1 MGGYLNL
8 TGKILLAQMAA
19 SLAAKVLGLGAE
31 HGGGIPD
38 TLSLSQHTIDT
49 LELAA
54 STNMRGVF
62 DRALDVADVPNN
74 RSARDGL
81 WKAYRSR

>member
-8 TGKILLAQMAA
+8 TGKLLLAELG
-19 SLAAKVLGLGAE
+19 LAAGAKVFNLIKGSTSNSELRL
-31 HGGGIPD
+31 D
-38 TLSLSQHTIDT
+38 SRTIDA

-54 STNMRGVF
+54 MINTRGSF
-62 DRALDVADVPNN
+62 DRALDEAGVTN
-74 RSARDGL
+74 SAIRNSL

>member
-19 SLAAKVLGLGAE
+19 SLGAKMLGIGE
-31 HGGGIPD
+31 VNGGEALNLD
-38 TLSLSQHTIDT
+38 QRTIDT

-54 STNMRGVF
+54 SVNMRGVF
-62 DRALDVADVPNN
+62 DRALDDADVPDN
-74 RSARDGL
+74 RATRDAL
-81 WKAYRSR
+81 WKHYRSL

>member
-1 MGGYLNL
+1 MGHHLNL
-8 TGKILLAQMAA
+8 TGKILLAEVAA
-19 SLAAKVLGLGAE
+19 SLGSKMLGLGAE
-31 HGGGIPD
+31 HGGGD
-38 TLSLSQHTIDT
+38 SLSLSQHTIDT

-62 DRALDVADVPNN
+62 DRALDEADVPNN
-74 RSARDGL
+74 RSTRDAL